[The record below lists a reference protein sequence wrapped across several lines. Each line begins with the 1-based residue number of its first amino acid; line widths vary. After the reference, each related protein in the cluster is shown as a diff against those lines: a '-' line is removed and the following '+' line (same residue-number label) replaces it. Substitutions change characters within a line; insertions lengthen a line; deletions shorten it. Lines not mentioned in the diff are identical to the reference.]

1 MKTKYVFTT
10 TIKIMKCMKRRLDK
24 HKREMKLRKTADVQS
39 DKRKIIVH
47 AKMIIG
53 IKDVITKMLE

>member
-10 TIKIMKCMKRRLDK
+10 TIKIMKYMKRRLDK